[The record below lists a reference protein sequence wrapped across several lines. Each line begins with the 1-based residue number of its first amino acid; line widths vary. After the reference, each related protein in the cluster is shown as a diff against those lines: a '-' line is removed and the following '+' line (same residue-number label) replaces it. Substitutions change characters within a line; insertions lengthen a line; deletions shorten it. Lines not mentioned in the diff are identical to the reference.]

1 MKYFTSPITTN
12 YSIRGIVT
20 SKRVDSEVADI
31 PILANNCVIVFSII
45 NARENFVFKEV
56 DEAFDI
62 ESYLEKLSNGLQY
75 ASVVDDRESS
85 CNTYVCPDNF
95 SYNETVLKWVTTW
108 VMKCVHEEV
117 MNIDENVREGTLF
130 IEAQSEFS
138 EAMDDLES
146 SIILA
151 LQGISLEAQKQMGNI
166 DN

>member
-1 MKYFTSPITTN
+1 
-12 YSIRGIVT
+12 
-20 SKRVDSEVADI
+20 
-31 PILANNCVIVFSII
+31 
-45 NARENFVFKEV
+45 
-56 DEAFDI
+56 
-62 ESYLEKLSNGLQY
+62 
-75 ASVVDDRESS
+75 
-85 CNTYVCPDNF
+85 
-95 SYNETVLKWVTTW
+95 
-108 VMKCVHEEV
+108 